1 MGTPVIK
8 GQSSLPSLGRARP
21 GQPVPP
27 AGEDGRPPSAFRPA
41 EHNLASD
48 GMLPP
53 AATLPGQRTEA
64 DRQEML
70 EAELQALRHPVSG
83 KPGEARSWSYLATE
97 GGKGKGA
104 GQKK

>member
-8 GQSSLPSLGRARP
+8 GQSNLPSLGRARP
-21 GQPVPP
+21 GQPASP
-27 AGEDGRPPSAFRPA
+27 GEEQRLPSAFGPA
-41 EHNLASD
+41 ERNLASD

-70 EAELQALRHPVSG
+70 EAELQALRHPGSG

-104 GQKK
+104 GQKT